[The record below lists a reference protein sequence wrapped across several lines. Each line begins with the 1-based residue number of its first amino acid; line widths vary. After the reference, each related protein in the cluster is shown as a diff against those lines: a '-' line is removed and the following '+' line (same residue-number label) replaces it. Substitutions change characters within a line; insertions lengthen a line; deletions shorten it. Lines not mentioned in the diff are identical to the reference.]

1 MGEASGWSSR
11 VIFLLMKGEKRMKQL
26 SKIILIVV
34 LGLLCFS
41 LVGCGDDSTPT
52 SSPDPSVTNPDTGT
66 TNQLF
71 SIKQDGV
78 ERNHIKGILTC
89 YF

>member
-34 LGLLCFS
+34 LGSLCFS
-41 LVGCGDDSTPT
+41 LVGCGDDPTPT
-52 SSPDPSVTNPDTGT
+52 PPPNESITDPDT
-66 TNQLF
+66 TNQWF
-71 SIKQDGV
+71 SIEQDGV
-78 ERNHIKGILTC
+78 ERNHN
-89 YF
+89 

>member
-41 LVGCGDDSTPT
+41 LVGCGDDPTPT
-52 SSPDPSVTNPDTGT
+52 SPPDPLITDPETGT

-71 SIKQDGV
+71 SIEQDGV
-78 ERNHIKGILTC
+78 GRNHN
-89 YF
+89 